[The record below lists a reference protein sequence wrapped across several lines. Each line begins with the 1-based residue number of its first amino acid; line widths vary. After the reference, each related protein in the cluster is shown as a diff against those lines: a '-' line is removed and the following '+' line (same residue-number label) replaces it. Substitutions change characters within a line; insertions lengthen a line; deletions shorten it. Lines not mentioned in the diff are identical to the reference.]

1 MTALR
6 SERGQAS
13 VLAIGAALV
22 AFAVAGVTIDGTR
35 AFLFRRSLQNAADAA
50 ALAGAS
56 EIDVE
61 TFYAGGGARAVLDPA
76 AARATAID
84 WLRRRGL
91 DAVADVDADDG
102 AVEVTLRGR
111 IGTTL
116 LALVGIDDVPVAAAA
131 RAEPLPGRPAP

>member
-1 MTALR
+1 M
-6 SERGQAS
+6 
-13 VLAIGAALV
+13 AIGAALV
-22 AFAVAGVTIDGTR
+22 AFAVAGVAVDGTR

-61 TFYAGGGARAVLDPA
+61 TFYARGGARAVLDPA
-76 AARATAID
+76 AARATASD

-91 DAVADVDADDG
+91 DAVAEVDADDG
-102 AVEVTLRGR
+102 AVEVALRGR

-131 RAEPLPGRPAP
+131 HAEPLPGRPAP